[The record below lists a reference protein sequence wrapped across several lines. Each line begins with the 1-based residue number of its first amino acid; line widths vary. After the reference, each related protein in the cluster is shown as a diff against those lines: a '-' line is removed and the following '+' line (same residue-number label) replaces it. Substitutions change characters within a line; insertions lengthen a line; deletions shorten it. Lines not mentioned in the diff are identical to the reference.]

1 MPAPTNTETLDSL
14 YATTWQLV
22 KKQVTDTIFT
32 ATPFF
37 YEMYKSENIEREDG
51 SRFIE
56 EPLMYGK
63 RSSASFLPY

>member
-1 MPAPTNTETLDSL
+1 MAPTNTETLDTL
-14 YATTWQLV
+14 YTSTWQLV

-51 SRFIE
+51 GRFIE
-56 EPLMYGK
+56 EPLMYGTC
-63 RSSASFLPY
+63 